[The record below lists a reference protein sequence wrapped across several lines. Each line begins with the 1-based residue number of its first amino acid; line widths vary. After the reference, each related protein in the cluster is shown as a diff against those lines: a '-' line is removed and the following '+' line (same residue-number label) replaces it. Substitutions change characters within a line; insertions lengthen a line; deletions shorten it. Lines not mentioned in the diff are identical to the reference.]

1 MWWISAHIQAKVL
14 LDPSRNNRKGC
25 DIVRSI
31 EGPLPSQ
38 IKTFICGT
46 SRINLFQ
53 ALVSIPLPESKLAS
67 LEVEQIQKGTL
78 RSTQIE
84 FEFIRGMYK
93 FTHSQLFRFNIF
105 EAN

>member
-1 MWWISAHIQAKVL
+1 MQTKVL
-14 LDPSRNNRKGC
+14 LGPSRNNRKGC

-38 IKTFICGT
+38 IETFICGT

-53 ALVSIPLPESKLAS
+53 ALVSIPLPESNLKLAS
-67 LEVEQIQKGTL
+67 LAVEQIQKGTL
-78 RSTQIE
+78 RSTQFE

-93 FTHSQLFRFNIF
+93 FTRSQLFRFNIF